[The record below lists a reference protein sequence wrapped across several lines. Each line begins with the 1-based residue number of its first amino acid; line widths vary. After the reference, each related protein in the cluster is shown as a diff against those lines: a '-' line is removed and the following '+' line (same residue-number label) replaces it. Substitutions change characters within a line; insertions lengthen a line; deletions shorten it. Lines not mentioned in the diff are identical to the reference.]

1 MGDPGTQMIIKG
13 AMMAASM
20 AMTAM
25 QKFEGPRVDDLGV
38 TLADYGTPLNYIWG
52 IRRLDGRPIFWAEKI
67 REKKVTSKTKGGK
80 YTNYKYFGTWA
91 VAVADH
97 EIDAVSRIW
106 MDKHLVYDA
115 TNEGPIS
122 VMGGTFEGLNGVVKI
137 TRGKN
142 MRIYTG
148 TETQEPDPRMEAWC
162 EDRYGPDSCPAYRGV
177 AYIVFEELPLEKFG
191 NRIPQITVE
200 AINNSVD
207 DYPTAEITGVGGVLT
222 SMRFSPGYSRF
233 WINGIWYDTA
243 TRTPLVSGTRNPD
256 CVLPSG
262 QYYTK
267 SGISGELY
275 LSSPDG
281 SQSILLGADSS
292 DGLSAGGR
300 QVGNLTCFYGFSN
313 NKFFYLNQESPLEII
328 GVTFDGPGVNEYF
341 EDIDGNPMAVGAT
354 GTSIYFYNL
363 PSGAYQTV
371 TSPVSSGTVYAFDNG
386 EGSYFVHH
394 GTKLLLV
401 NKGTMTVTSSMDAP
415 HNSDLTKFYENAQPG
430 VNPFWLHKSE
440 IDTVNFEIV
449 QTVDTTPF
457 GTFNAQLIYEPVS
470 HAFIHLNTSANVLTW
485 LFLDR
490 PGSDG
495 VDLGDVV
502 EEVSTRCGLDSVD
515 VSDLTQ
521 TVQGYSVTQGSGK
534 DWISPLLEIH
544 DVEARPHDF
553 IPEFINRGGAIQG
566 SILTEEYVR
575 EGDEPR
581 YTVTIAQDTDL
592 PRKVSLTFAD
602 QDKDQQP
609 NTVISQRPLD
619 AADTVREQTIDLS
632 TYVATPGDAQKFA
645 DRVFRRKWN
654 ERETSAL
661 ALSAQ
666 YLGMEPGDAYN
677 IDLDGVTRYA
687 RVKKVTLSQGRLNV
701 EFVRDAIS
709 FATLGTGTGAPMEGR
724 DDEELFIPGVA
735 RGFVLD
741 IPLVADAHSVSNPL
755 LYYAA
760 GAYGG
765 DFPGAIVYEADPD
778 LNEFSP
784 WNSVEAADKAVW
796 GYTTDTLGDVASA
809 RRWDRG
815 NTINVRAFG
824 TLTSCTE
831 ADIESDPSTNMAV
844 VGVPGRYEIV
854 NFTTATLEG
863 DGTYTVSGFKRG
875 RRGTEWACSG
885 HETGDEFIL
894 VSSLESDGLGLSD
907 VGSDIT
913 YRVETI
919 GRDVTAAPDID
930 LEPFTGA
937 TLKPYAP
944 ARLKRV
950 FDGTDLDCEII
961 RQTRLGGEW
970 SDSGSVS
977 LSENSEEYEVDVY
990 SGATFKRTITVSGT
1004 NLFTYTAAMAATDG
1018 ITLPSG
1024 PTFEAYQM
1032 SDAVGRGF
1040 ALAA

>member
-115 TNEGPIS
+115 TNAGPIS
-122 VMGGTFEGLNGVVKI
+122 VLGGLFEGLNGTVKLQH
-137 TRGKN
+137 GKN

-200 AINNSVD
+200 AISTETGNFPTATVNSVLAGLD
-207 DYPTAEITGVGGVLT
+207 FFYFVPGFSRFHHNGRIYDNATRSLIRTGGPAHAGAFNSDGSFYGEVGGDIALYSADGIALSDFPCVT
-222 SMRFSPGYSRF
+222 SNPTLENSRKAGNLVCVYRFPTSLNNIYYWDGDERIEEVSTPSSISQYFSSSGGSPMAIG
-233 WINGIWYDTA
+233 A
-243 TRTPLVSGTRNPD
+243 SGTTIYIYS
-256 CVLPSG
+256 LPTGSYNAITNTGSG
-262 QYYTK
+262 ST
-267 SGISGELY
+267 
-275 LSSPDG
+275 
-281 SQSILLGADSS
+281 A
-292 DGLSAGGR
+292 
-300 QVGNLTCFYGFSN
+300 
-313 NKFFYLNQESPLEII
+313 
-328 GVTFDGPGVNEYF
+328 
-341 EDIDGNPMAVGAT
+341 
-354 GTSIYFYNL
+354 
-363 PSGAYQTV
+363 
-371 TSPVSSGTVYAFDNG
+371 YAFDNG
-386 EGSYFVHH
+386 EGSLVIAH
-394 GTKLLLV
+394 GGRLLLV
-401 NKGTMTVTSSMDAP
+401 DIATWAITANVANPSTSNSEWAFNNIADGAISIWLNTTEVSTTTLATLRTVTALDWGGSLNGSKVYD
-415 HNSDLTKFYENAQPG
+415 
-430 VNPFWLHKSE
+430 
-440 IDTVNFEIV
+440 
-449 QTVDTTPF
+449 
-457 GTFNAQLIYEPVS
+457 PVS
-470 HAFIHLNTSANVLTW
+470 HALINHNSSTGVLTW
-485 LFLDR
+485 MFLDR
-490 PGSDG
+490 PGSEG
-495 VDLGDVV
+495 VNLGDVV
-502 EEVSTRCGLDSVD
+502 ESVSTRCNLDEVD

-521 TVQGYSVTQGSGK
+521 IVEGYSTTQGSGK

-566 SILTEEYVR
+566 TIQTEEYVR

-602 QDKDQQP
+602 HDKDQQP

-619 AADTVREQTIDLS
+619 SADTVREQTIDLS
-632 TYVATPGDAQKFA
+632 TYVASPGDAQKFA

-724 DDEELFIPGVA
+724 DEEELFIPGPCK
-735 RGFVLD
+735 GFVMD
-741 IPLVADAHSVSNPL
+741 IPLVQDSHSNTNPL
-755 LYYAA
+755 LYYGA
-760 GAYGG
+760 GSYGG
-765 DFPGAIVYEADPD
+765 DFPGATVFEVDADGD
-778 LNEFSP
+778 EYIA
-784 WNSVEAADKAVW
+784 WNAVEAADKVVW
-796 GYTTDTLGDVASA
+796 GYSTDALGDANPNL
-809 RRWDRG
+809 WDRG
-815 NTINVRAFG
+815 NSVNVLG
-824 TLTSCTE
+824 YGELTSCTE
-831 ADIESDPSTNMAV
+831 ADIDADPTLNMAA
-844 VGVPGRYEIV
+844 VGVNGRWEII

-863 DGTYTVSGFKRG
+863 DGSYTLSGFKRG
-875 RRGTEWACSG
+875 RRGTEWAVSQ
-885 HETGDEFIL
+885 HATGDEFVL
-894 VSSLESDGLGLSD
+894 LTEAESEGVGLSD
-907 VGSDIT
+907 VGTDFDFRAQSL
-913 YRVETI
+913 
-919 GRDVTAAPDID
+919 GRDPSTAPAIEVD
-930 LEPFTGA
+930 FSGA
-937 TLKPYAP
+937 SLKPYAP
-944 ARLKRV
+944 ARLIKV
-950 FDGTDLDCEII
+950 YDGTDLDCEIV
-961 RQTRLGGEW
+961 RRTRVGGSW
-970 SDSGSVS
+970 TGGSAIP
-977 LSENSEEYEVDVY
+977 LSENSEEYEVEVY
-990 SGATFKRTITVSGT
+990 SGATLKRTITVTGT
-1004 NLFTYTAAMAATDG
+1004 NTFSYTAAMAATDS
-1018 ITLPSG
+1018 ITLPNG
-1024 PTFEAYQM
+1024 PTFQVYQM